1 MQVHI
6 KEVQEDYNYKNFF
19 KILRAQVQYEKFD
32 GTMSQE
38 VERLVFERGN
48 SVGVLLYDA
57 EQDTVLLT
65 KQFRYPA
72 YIHNGPGWLI
82 EIVAGIQ
89 NKGREAIAVAHSEL
103 MEELGYKVERLQ
115 LLCKFYLSPGGS
127 SEQMFLYL
135 AYLHHAERV
144 SKGGGVAAEHE
155 DIQLFRVPLSRAL
168 KMIQLGEIRDAK
180 TIIALQQLSL
190 LKNNPN
196 YQ

>member
-103 MEELGYKVERLQ
+103 IEELGYKVEHLQ

-180 TIIALQQLSL
+180 TIIALQQLFL
-190 LKNNPN
+190 LKNSPI